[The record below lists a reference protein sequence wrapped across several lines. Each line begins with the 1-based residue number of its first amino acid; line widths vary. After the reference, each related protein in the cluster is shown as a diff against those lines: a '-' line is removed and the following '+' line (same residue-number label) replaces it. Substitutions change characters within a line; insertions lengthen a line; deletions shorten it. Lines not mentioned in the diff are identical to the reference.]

1 MKRCPTCQRVYTDTS
16 LNFCRD
22 DGALL
27 VMEGG
32 RRAYDSQQRL
42 SGAVPFDSD
51 ALPTR
56 VFLTGAR
63 NSGPTEQPAHWT
75 APLQPPRGKRAARSK
90 VIDSLAVL
98 PFVNDSRD
106 ADMEYLSDGITED
119 IINSLSPLP
128 KLRVVPRSTVF
139 RYKGRD
145 VDPQIV
151 GHELGVRAVLTGR
164 IQQVGELLITRTELI
179 DVEQDSQLWGERY
192 KTKVADILALQEEI
206 SREISGKLRLRLSGE
221 DKKRLAKRYTENTK
235 AYQLYLKGRYYT
247 NKRTEEWIKKGIESF
262 HQATDLD
269 PNYALAYAGIADA
282 YAFLASSTGGYPPHE
297 AYPKAKAAALKAL
310 EIDDAL
316 AEAHTSLGFF
326 RLLYDWDFVEAER
339 EFKRAVKLNP
349 SYANAHDGYGF
360 YLKAMGRHEE
370 ALKECQQVQRLD
382 PLSLFA
388 NVSTGWAYYFARKF
402 ERAVEQGQKAL
413 ELEPRFD
420 FAHWIM
426 GIALAQQGRMQESV
440 AALNQAHIASGGGL
454 TFAAHLGYAY
464 GLAGQREAAREM
476 LTRLEEIARQ
486 KYVSSYYFA
495 IIHLGLGEMD
505 EVFAQLERAYEERS
519 GFLTFLKVEPMLDPL
534 RQDDRFASL
543 MERLRLS

>member
-1 MKRCPTCQRVYTDTS
+1 MKRCPTCQRIYTDTS
-16 LNFCRD
+16 LNFCRE

-56 VFLTGAR
+56 VFPSGAQS
-63 NSGPTEQPAHWT
+63 SGPTQQPASWT
-75 APLQPPRGKRAARSK
+75 APLQPQRKRASRSK
-90 VIDSLAVL
+90 AIDSLAVL
-98 PFVNDSRD
+98 PFVNDSHD

-119 IINSLSPLP
+119 IINSLSHLP

-139 RYKGRD
+139 RYKGRE

-164 IQQVGELLITRTELI
+164 IQQVGELLIIKTELI
-179 DVEQDSQLWGERY
+179 DVEQDSQLWGEHYR
-192 KTKVADILALQEEI
+192 TKVTDVLALQEEI
-206 SREISGKLRLRLSGE
+206 SHEISGKLRLRLSGE
-221 DKKRLAKRYTENTK
+221 EKKRLVKRYTENTE

-282 YAFLASSTGGYPPHE
+282 YAFLASSTGGYPPRE

-326 RLLYDWDFVEAER
+326 RLLYDWDFAEAER
-339 EFKRAVKLNP
+339 EFKRAIKLNP
-349 SYANAHDGYGF
+349 SYPNGHDGYGF

-370 ALKECQQVQRLD
+370 ALKECKQVQRLD

-402 ERAVEQGQKAL
+402 ERAVEQGRKAL

-420 FAHWIM
+420 FAHWIT
-426 GIALAQQGRMQESV
+426 GIALAQQGRMQEAI
-440 AALNQAHIASGGGL
+440 AALNQAHIVSGGGL

-464 GLAGQREAAREM
+464 GLAGQPEDAREM
-476 LTRLEEIARQ
+476 LADLEEIARQ
-486 KYVSSYYFA
+486 KYVSSYYLA
-495 IIHLGLGEMD
+495 IIHLGLGETD
-505 EVFAQLERAYEERS
+505 EAFAQLERAYEERS
-519 GFLTFLKVEPMLDPL
+519 GFLPFLKVEPMLDPL
-534 RQDDRFASL
+534 RSDERFKNL
-543 MERLRLS
+543 IERVGL